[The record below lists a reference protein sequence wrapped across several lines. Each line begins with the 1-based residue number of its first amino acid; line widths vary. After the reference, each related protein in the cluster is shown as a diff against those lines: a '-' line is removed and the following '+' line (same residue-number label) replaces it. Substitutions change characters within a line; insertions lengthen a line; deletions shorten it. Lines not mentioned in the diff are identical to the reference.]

1 MVNLFFKKK
10 QSHKRFTKISIE
22 ILAQSPLYR
31 KDPSYWQTTYVFL
44 LIIIQSRLNH
54 PESQF
59 SSTLI
64 DTIIIFL
71 ISK

>member
-1 MVNLFFKKK
+1 MVNLFLKKK
-10 QSHKRFTKISIE
+10 QSHKRFTNIE
-22 ILAQSPLYR
+22 ILAQSSLYR

>member
-1 MVNLFFKKK
+1 MVNLFKKKK
-10 QSHKRFTKISIE
+10 QSHKRFTNIE

>member
-1 MVNLFFKKK
+1 MVNLFKKKK
-10 QSHKRFTKISIE
+10 QSHKRFTNIE
-22 ILAQSPLYR
+22 ILAQSSLYR

>member
-1 MVNLFFKKK
+1 MVNLFLKKK
-10 QSHKRFTKISIE
+10 QSHKRFTNIE